1 MFDFI
6 FKSVDNALSLVGD
19 IFDGNDID
27 RRKVSKLVA
36 DGISVAAI
44 ASAAGVAV
52 DVIEQLLEQGE
63 RDA

>member
-19 IFDGNDID
+19 IMTGEDID

-36 DGISVAAI
+36 DGVSIAVI

-52 DVIEQLLEQGE
+52 DVIEKLLEDDQ
-63 RDA
+63 

>member
-19 IFDGNDID
+19 IMDGEDID

-36 DGISVAAI
+36 DGVSIALI

-52 DVIEQLLEQGE
+52 DVIEKLLEDDQ
-63 RDA
+63 

>member
-1 MFDFI
+1 MFDFV

-19 IFDGNDID
+19 IMTGEDID

-36 DGISVAAI
+36 DGVSIALI

-52 DVIEQLLEQGE
+52 DVIERMLEDDQ
-63 RDA
+63 